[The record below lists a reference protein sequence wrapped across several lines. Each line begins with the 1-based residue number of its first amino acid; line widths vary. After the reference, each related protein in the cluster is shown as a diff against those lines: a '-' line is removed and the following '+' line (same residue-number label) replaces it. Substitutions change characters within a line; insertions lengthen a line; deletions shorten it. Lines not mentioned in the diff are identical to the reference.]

1 MKASAFMT
9 ESPMPMISTSVR
21 YMGDLIKLMVGNKK
35 RTVFSETTVMQE
47 VMKELKEGSKDY

>member
-1 MKASAFMT
+1 
-9 ESPMPMISTSVR
+9 MISTSVR

-47 VMKELKEGSKDY
+47 VMKELKEGAKDYQKELAAK